1 MPEEK
6 TPQRRRDESER
17 SFARWDKRIRDALLF
32 SVGLAGVINEL
43 WIQPEPR
50 IYSLVFLGSILG
62 IPFVLHADEKRR
74 GGDDD

>member
-1 MPEEK
+1 MPDEDQ
-6 TPQRRRDESER
+6 TPQRRKSDGER
-17 SFARWDKRIRDALLF
+17 EWARWDKRIRDALLF

-74 GGDDD
+74 DDR